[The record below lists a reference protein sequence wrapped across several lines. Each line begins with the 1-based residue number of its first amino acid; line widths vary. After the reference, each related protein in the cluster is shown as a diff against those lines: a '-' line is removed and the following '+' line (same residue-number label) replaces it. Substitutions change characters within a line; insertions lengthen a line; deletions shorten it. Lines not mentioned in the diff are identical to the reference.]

1 MTNELTRPLTGAEER
16 LWQEKLAA
24 LLVRQIAL
32 YTANE
37 SSSVPAAAARE
48 LLRGVLFFL
57 AVPEEPEASSR
68 PEDVGSRYEAE
79 RAARIRVLLP
89 LDLADE
95 LARGQRRAQR
105 DAALTIALWRK
116 VVAALPPLENRSLR
130 DTLRS
135 IGRGFR
141 RYDTR
146 FFPQRFDCDIDYQLS
161 QSVSESLLGINYV
174 NQYLARLA
182 AENSLLTRLPQGEVR
197 AVLERSCPDWRGLLV
212 NLYAPAAANVLAR
225 TLLGGEGLT
234 LSDGE
239 IGALRERWEH
249 VRPERIEND
258 LLTAADALAERLALP
273 RGAGKYLSSC
283 AREVAVRAE
292 SLRDCGGLLERM
304 AQTVSLDER
313 IRPIV
318 QCCEVTELILLAS
331 HVITRRNAAPPPSA
345 TSLLIAKAVDYLQTH
360 YTDPG
365 LTVAQLAKYTYTSRE
380 HLSRVFKEYTLE
392 SVHGYLT
399 NLRMQHCRNA
409 IAAGASVLD
418 ACNASGFT
426 NYSSFL
432 KSFRALYGVT
442 PTEYRAQLRQSLA
455 PN

>member
-1 MTNELTRPLTGAEER
+1 MSNELTCPLTGAEEG

-57 AVPEEPEASSR
+57 AVPEEADGGGEA
-68 PEDVGSRYEAE
+68 D
-79 RAARIRVLLP
+79 RADRIRVLLP

-116 VVAALPPLENRSLR
+116 VVEMLPPLENRSLR
-130 DTLRS
+130 DTLQS
-135 IGRGFR
+135 IGRGYR
-141 RYDTR
+141 CY
-146 FFPQRFDCDIDYQLS
+146 FPQRFDCDIDYQLS

-174 NQYLARLA
+174 NQYLTHLA

-212 NLYAPAAANVLAR
+212 NLYAPAAANALAR

-239 IGALRERWEH
+239 IDALRERWEH
-249 VRPERIEND
+249 ARPEQIMAD
-258 LLTAADALAERLALP
+258 LLAAADALAERLALP

-292 SLRDCGGLLERM
+292 SLRDCGGLR
-304 AQTVSLDER
+304 
-313 IRPIV
+313 
-318 QCCEVTELILLAS
+318 
-331 HVITRRNAAPPPSA
+331 
-345 TSLLIAKAVDYLQTH
+345 
-360 YTDPG
+360 G
-365 LTVAQLAKYTYTSRE
+365 LFV
-380 HLSRVFKEYTLE
+380 
-392 SVHGYLT
+392 
-399 NLRMQHCRNA
+399 
-409 IAAGASVLD
+409 
-418 ACNASGFT
+418 
-426 NYSSFL
+426 
-432 KSFRALYGVT
+432 
-442 PTEYRAQLRQSLA
+442 
-455 PN
+455 

>member
-1 MTNELTRPLTGAEER
+1 MNELTRPLTGAEER

-57 AVPEEPEASSR
+57 AVPEEADGGGEA
-68 PEDVGSRYEAE
+68 D
-79 RAARIRVLLP
+79 RAARIRTLLSC
-89 LDLADE
+89 DLADE
-95 LARGQRRAQR
+95 LAHGQQRAQR

-116 VVAALPPLENRSLR
+116 VVETLPPLENRSLR

-141 RYDTR
+141 CYDTR

-239 IGALRERWEH
+239 IGAPRALGARAARADRERPAH
-249 VRPERIEND
+249 GGGCARGAARPPTRRWKISEQLR
-258 LLTAADALAERLALP
+258 P
-273 RGAGKYLSSC
+273 RGRRPRRKPARLRRPAGT
-283 AREVAVRAE
+283 VR
-292 SLRDCGGLLERM
+292 M
-304 AQTVSLDER
+304 
-313 IRPIV
+313 
-318 QCCEVTELILLAS
+318 
-331 HVITRRNAAPPPSA
+331 
-345 TSLLIAKAVDYLQTH
+345 
-360 YTDPG
+360 
-365 LTVAQLAKYTYTSRE
+365 
-380 HLSRVFKEYTLE
+380 KEK
-392 SVHGYLT
+392 G
-399 NLRMQHCRNA
+399 
-409 IAAGASVLD
+409 
-418 ACNASGFT
+418 SGC
-426 NYSSFL
+426 
-432 KSFRALYGVT
+432 
-442 PTEYRAQLRQSLA
+442 
-455 PN
+455 

>member
-1 MTNELTRPLTGAEER
+1 MSNELTCPLTGAEER
-16 LWQEKLAA
+16 LWQEKIAA

-37 SSSVPAAAARE
+37 SSSVPTAAAQE

-105 DAALTIALWRK
+105 DAALTLALWRK
-116 VVAALPPLENRSLR
+116 VVEMLPLLENRSLC

-135 IGRGFR
+135 IGRGFH

-146 FFPQRFDCDIDYQLS
+146 FFPQRFDCDIDYQLAVP
-161 QSVSESLLGINYV
+161 VSESLLGINYV
-174 NQYLARLA
+174 NHYLIDLA

-212 NLYAPAAANVLAR
+212 NLYAPVAANALAR

-239 IGALRERWEH
+239 IDALRERWKH
-249 VRPERIEND
+249 ARPEQNMAD
-258 LLTAADALAERLALP
+258 LLAAADALAERLALP
-273 RGAGKYLSSC
+273 RGAGKYLSGF
-283 AREVAVRAE
+283 AREVAARAE
-292 SLRDCGGLLERM
+292 ALRDCGGLR
-304 AQTVSLDER
+304 
-313 IRPIV
+313 
-318 QCCEVTELILLAS
+318 
-331 HVITRRNAAPPPSA
+331 
-345 TSLLIAKAVDYLQTH
+345 
-360 YTDPG
+360 G
-365 LTVAQLAKYTYTSRE
+365 
-380 HLSRVFKEYTLE
+380 VF
-392 SVHGYLT
+392 V
-399 NLRMQHCRNA
+399 
-409 IAAGASVLD
+409 
-418 ACNASGFT
+418 
-426 NYSSFL
+426 
-432 KSFRALYGVT
+432 
-442 PTEYRAQLRQSLA
+442 
-455 PN
+455 

>member
-1 MTNELTRPLTGAEER
+1 MMNELTRPLTDAEEG

-57 AVPEEPEASSR
+57 AVPEEPEASSQA
-68 PEDVGSRYEAE
+68 EDVGSRYEAE
-79 RAARIRVLLP
+79 RADRIRVLLP

-141 RYDTR
+141 CYDTR

-174 NQYLARLA
+174 NQYLTHLA

-212 NLYAPAAANVLAR
+212 NLYAPAAANALAR

-239 IGALRERWEH
+239 IDALRERWEH
-249 VRPERIEND
+249 ARPEQIMAE
-258 LLTAADALAERLALP
+258 LLAAADALAERLALP
-273 RGAGKYLSSC
+273 RGAGKYLSGF
-283 AREVAVRAE
+283 AREVAARAE
-292 SLRDCGGLLERM
+292 ALRDCGGLR
-304 AQTVSLDER
+304 
-313 IRPIV
+313 
-318 QCCEVTELILLAS
+318 
-331 HVITRRNAAPPPSA
+331 
-345 TSLLIAKAVDYLQTH
+345 
-360 YTDPG
+360 G
-365 LTVAQLAKYTYTSRE
+365 LFV
-380 HLSRVFKEYTLE
+380 
-392 SVHGYLT
+392 
-399 NLRMQHCRNA
+399 
-409 IAAGASVLD
+409 
-418 ACNASGFT
+418 
-426 NYSSFL
+426 
-432 KSFRALYGVT
+432 
-442 PTEYRAQLRQSLA
+442 
-455 PN
+455 

>member
-1 MTNELTRPLTGAEER
+1 MDELMLFGALSAQRTEAALLRGNAVTERFGLTLTPEQCGRLLERRASALRETERIELGEGILPKLAVALCDSPCVGPENWEETLGGLTELFYHFKGACGER
-16 LWQEKLAA
+16 LGDDELLAA

-37 SSSVPAAAARE
+37 SSSVPTAAAQE

-57 AVPEEPEASSR
+57 AVPEEADGGGEA
-68 PEDVGSRYEAE
+68 D
-79 RAARIRVLLP
+79 RAARIRTLLSC
-89 LDLADE
+89 DLADE

-141 RYDTR
+141 CYDTR
-146 FFPQRFDCDIDYQLS
+146 FFPQRFDCDIDYQLAVP
-161 QSVSESLLGINYV
+161 VSESLLGINYV

-292 SLRDCGGLLERM
+292 SLRDCGGLR
-304 AQTVSLDER
+304 
-313 IRPIV
+313 
-318 QCCEVTELILLAS
+318 
-331 HVITRRNAAPPPSA
+331 
-345 TSLLIAKAVDYLQTH
+345 
-360 YTDPG
+360 G
-365 LTVAQLAKYTYTSRE
+365 LFV
-380 HLSRVFKEYTLE
+380 
-392 SVHGYLT
+392 
-399 NLRMQHCRNA
+399 
-409 IAAGASVLD
+409 
-418 ACNASGFT
+418 
-426 NYSSFL
+426 
-432 KSFRALYGVT
+432 
-442 PTEYRAQLRQSLA
+442 
-455 PN
+455 

>member
-95 LARGQRRAQR
+95 LARGQHRAQR

-135 IGRGFR
+135 IGRGFC

-174 NQYLARLA
+174 NQYLTRLA

-212 NLYAPAAANVLAR
+212 NLYAPVAANALAH

-239 IGALRERWEH
+239 IDALRERWEH
-249 VRPERIEND
+249 ARPERIEND

-292 SLRDCGGLLERM
+292 SLRDCGGLR
-304 AQTVSLDER
+304 
-313 IRPIV
+313 
-318 QCCEVTELILLAS
+318 
-331 HVITRRNAAPPPSA
+331 
-345 TSLLIAKAVDYLQTH
+345 
-360 YTDPG
+360 G
-365 LTVAQLAKYTYTSRE
+365 LFV
-380 HLSRVFKEYTLE
+380 
-392 SVHGYLT
+392 
-399 NLRMQHCRNA
+399 
-409 IAAGASVLD
+409 
-418 ACNASGFT
+418 
-426 NYSSFL
+426 
-432 KSFRALYGVT
+432 
-442 PTEYRAQLRQSLA
+442 
-455 PN
+455 

>member
-1 MTNELTRPLTGAEER
+1 MPNFPRTDLAVEAEAIHRSAAAVTELPGVRAEETNR
-16 LWQEKLAA
+16 RGFSVTEVHVLDAAGENALCKPIGDYYTLALDP
-24 LLVRQIAL
+24 LLRREDDAFE
-32 YTANE
+32 N
-37 SSSVPAAAARE
+37 AAQTLAE

-57 AVPEEPEASSR
+57 AVPEEADGGGEA
-68 PEDVGSRYEAE
+68 D
-79 RAARIRVLLP
+79 RAARIRTLLSC
-89 LDLADE
+89 DLADE

-116 VVAALPPLENRSLR
+116 VVETLPPLENRSLR

-141 RYDTR
+141 CYDTR

-292 SLRDCGGLLERM
+292 SLRDCGGLR
-304 AQTVSLDER
+304 
-313 IRPIV
+313 
-318 QCCEVTELILLAS
+318 
-331 HVITRRNAAPPPSA
+331 
-345 TSLLIAKAVDYLQTH
+345 
-360 YTDPG
+360 G
-365 LTVAQLAKYTYTSRE
+365 LFV
-380 HLSRVFKEYTLE
+380 
-392 SVHGYLT
+392 
-399 NLRMQHCRNA
+399 
-409 IAAGASVLD
+409 
-418 ACNASGFT
+418 
-426 NYSSFL
+426 
-432 KSFRALYGVT
+432 
-442 PTEYRAQLRQSLA
+442 
-455 PN
+455 

>member
-1 MTNELTRPLTGAEER
+1 MNELMLFGTLSAQQTEAALLRGNAVTERFGLTLTPEQCGRLLERRASALRETERIELGEGILPKLAVALCDSPCVGPENWEEALGGLTELFYHFKGACGEHLGDDE
-16 LWQEKLAA
+16 LLAA

-57 AVPEEPEASSR
+57 AVPEEPDGGGEA
-68 PEDVGSRYEAE
+68 D
-79 RAARIRVLLP
+79 RAARIRTLLSC
-89 LDLADE
+89 DLADE

-105 DAALTIALWRK
+105 DSALTLALWQK
-116 VVAALPPLENRSLR
+116 VVETLPPLENRSLC

-141 RYDTR
+141 CYDTR

-212 NLYAPAAANVLAR
+212 NLYAPAAANALAR

-292 SLRDCGGLLERM
+292 SLRDCGGLR
-304 AQTVSLDER
+304 
-313 IRPIV
+313 
-318 QCCEVTELILLAS
+318 
-331 HVITRRNAAPPPSA
+331 
-345 TSLLIAKAVDYLQTH
+345 
-360 YTDPG
+360 G
-365 LTVAQLAKYTYTSRE
+365 
-380 HLSRVFKEYTLE
+380 VF
-392 SVHGYLT
+392 V
-399 NLRMQHCRNA
+399 
-409 IAAGASVLD
+409 
-418 ACNASGFT
+418 
-426 NYSSFL
+426 
-432 KSFRALYGVT
+432 
-442 PTEYRAQLRQSLA
+442 
-455 PN
+455 

>member
-95 LARGQRRAQR
+95 LARGQRQR

-146 FFPQRFDCDIDYQLS
+146 FFPQRFDCDIDYQLAVP
-161 QSVSESLLGINYV
+161 VSESLLGINYV
-174 NQYLARLA
+174 NQYLTHLA

-212 NLYAPAAANVLAR
+212 NLYAPVAANALAR

-239 IGALRERWEH
+239 IDALRERWEH
-249 VRPERIEND
+249 ARPEQIMAD
-258 LLTAADALAERLALP
+258 LLAAADALAERLALP
-273 RGAGKYLSSC
+273 RGAGKYLSGF
-283 AREVAVRAE
+283 AREVAARAE
-292 SLRDCGGLLERM
+292 ALRDCGGLR
-304 AQTVSLDER
+304 
-313 IRPIV
+313 
-318 QCCEVTELILLAS
+318 
-331 HVITRRNAAPPPSA
+331 
-345 TSLLIAKAVDYLQTH
+345 
-360 YTDPG
+360 G
-365 LTVAQLAKYTYTSRE
+365 
-380 HLSRVFKEYTLE
+380 VF
-392 SVHGYLT
+392 V
-399 NLRMQHCRNA
+399 
-409 IAAGASVLD
+409 
-418 ACNASGFT
+418 
-426 NYSSFL
+426 
-432 KSFRALYGVT
+432 
-442 PTEYRAQLRQSLA
+442 
-455 PN
+455 

>member
-1 MTNELTRPLTGAEER
+1 MDELMLFGALSAQRTEAALLRGNAVTERFGLTLTPEQCGRLLERRASALRETERIELGEGILPKLAVALCDSPCVEPENWEETLGGLTDAEEG

-57 AVPEEPEASSR
+57 AVPEEADGGGEA
-68 PEDVGSRYEAE
+68 D
-79 RAARIRVLLP
+79 RAARIRTLLSC
-89 LDLADE
+89 DLADE

-116 VVAALPPLENRSLR
+116 VVETLPPLENRSLR

-141 RYDTR
+141 CYDTR

-292 SLRDCGGLLERM
+292 SLRDCGGLR
-304 AQTVSLDER
+304 
-313 IRPIV
+313 
-318 QCCEVTELILLAS
+318 
-331 HVITRRNAAPPPSA
+331 
-345 TSLLIAKAVDYLQTH
+345 
-360 YTDPG
+360 G
-365 LTVAQLAKYTYTSRE
+365 LFV
-380 HLSRVFKEYTLE
+380 
-392 SVHGYLT
+392 
-399 NLRMQHCRNA
+399 
-409 IAAGASVLD
+409 
-418 ACNASGFT
+418 
-426 NYSSFL
+426 
-432 KSFRALYGVT
+432 
-442 PTEYRAQLRQSLA
+442 
-455 PN
+455 